1 MLNGDVEK
9 CMRDL
14 DESIECCN
22 QWRVICTRTQKII
35 KYSQV
40 NSESTVPWTLN
51 GDEDKDNTIFAENE
65 AFIQRCKD
73 LKEICEGQLQFAQ
86 KGSNSRMPIFGG
98 TRGSEWTTSL
108 NELKN
113 EFERYLTKIKQLE
126 YDILDVKIT
135 KWHDDYGQVFK
146 EQVKSIENIY
156 NTIIMMTFKYVST
169 IEDAVEMLENFH
181 VLAKRP
187 TVIEFV

>member
-1 MLNGDVEK
+1 
-9 CMRDL
+9 
-14 DESIECCN
+14 
-22 QWRVICTRTQKII
+22 
-35 KYSQV
+35 
-40 NSESTVPWTLN
+40 
-51 GDEDKDNTIFAENE
+51 
-65 AFIQRCKD
+65 
-73 LKEICEGQLQFAQ
+73 
-86 KGSNSRMPIFGG
+86 MPIFGG

>member
-1 MLNGDVEK
+1 M
-9 CMRDL
+9 
-14 DESIECCN
+14 
-22 QWRVICTRTQKII
+22 
-35 KYSQV
+35 
-40 NSESTVPWTLN
+40 
-51 GDEDKDNTIFAENE
+51 
-65 AFIQRCKD
+65 
-73 LKEICEGQLQFAQ
+73 
-86 KGSNSRMPIFGG
+86 
-98 TRGSEWTTSL
+98 

>member
-1 MLNGDVEK
+1 
-9 CMRDL
+9 
-14 DESIECCN
+14 
-22 QWRVICTRTQKII
+22 
-35 KYSQV
+35 
-40 NSESTVPWTLN
+40 
-51 GDEDKDNTIFAENE
+51 
-65 AFIQRCKD
+65 
-73 LKEICEGQLQFAQ
+73 
-86 KGSNSRMPIFGG
+86 MPIFGG

-113 EFERYLTKIKQLE
+113 EFERYLSKIKQLD

-135 KWHDDYGQVFK
+135 RWHDDYGKVFK

-169 IEDAVEMLENFH
+169 IEDAVEMLENFF

-187 TVIEFV
+187 TVIEFVQTKAALEVYRMFEMEIKEVEELYEMHTHKSKRPPMPFSHPEFAGMAIWI

>member
-1 MLNGDVEK
+1 
-9 CMRDL
+9 
-14 DESIECCN
+14 
-22 QWRVICTRTQKII
+22 
-35 KYSQV
+35 
-40 NSESTVPWTLN
+40 
-51 GDEDKDNTIFAENE
+51 
-65 AFIQRCKD
+65 
-73 LKEICEGQLQFAQ
+73 
-86 KGSNSRMPIFGG
+86 
-98 TRGSEWTTSL
+98 
-108 NELKN
+108 
-113 EFERYLTKIKQLE
+113 
-126 YDILDVKIT
+126 LDVKIT